1 MAGDRVFSVQTSV
14 AISCDD
20 NSREPCELKMSVRNS
35 YVAVRVDGGDEWAH
49 MTPDQARRL
58 AKWLCRGA
66 DEAEE
71 RRAREGRWR
80 ASRMEA
86 KHGR

>member
-14 AISCDD
+14 VIGCDD
-20 NSREPCELKMSVRNS
+20 NAGNPCDLKMSVRNS
-35 YVAVRVDGGDEWAH
+35 FVALRVDGGDEWAH
-49 MTPDQARRL
+49 MTPDKARRL

-71 RRAREGRWR
+71 RRQREGRWW
-80 ASRMEA
+80 ASKMEA